1 MEAPFIRN
9 YLTFFRLVTGE
20 FTTLFVLEMK
30 YLFLLASICF
40 VINQTRTLIDFI
52 NYIRVYEYL
61 KHAEIK
67 ISRSSPILKLI
78 F

>member
-40 VINQTRTLIDFI
+40 VINQTRTFDF
-52 NYIRVYEYL
+52 NHIRVYEYL
-61 KHAEIK
+61 KQ
-67 ISRSSPILKLI
+67 RSKSAGLHP